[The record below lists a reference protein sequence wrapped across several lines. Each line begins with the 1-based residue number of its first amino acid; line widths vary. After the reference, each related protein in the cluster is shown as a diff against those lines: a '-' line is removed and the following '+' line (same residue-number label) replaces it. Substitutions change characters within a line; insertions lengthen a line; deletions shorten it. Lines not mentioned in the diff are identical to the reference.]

1 MVAVNIVSAD
11 HPSIDVDLERFLTE
25 LRSEPQHL
33 GRSIRTDPRP
43 FPSLVASL
51 RGGDGFRIVAVER
64 GRVIGPVRIDREG
77 SVWIAV
83 AADRRGW
90 GIGAA
95 LGRAAIHRAIALEYR
110 RLVIDSTRR
119 SWAIRRIGERSGC
132 VVVDHEHGRT
142 ELVLDLAEQRRSA

>member
-11 HPSIDVDLERFLTE
+11 HPSLDVDLERFLTE
-25 LRSEPQHL
+25 LRTEPRHF
-33 GRSIRTDPRP
+33 GPSARTNPKP
-43 FPSLVASL
+43 YPSLVASL
-51 RGGDGFRIVAVER
+51 RGRGGFRIVTVER
-64 GRVIGPVRIDREG
+64 GRVIGLVRADGEG

-95 LGRAAIHRAIALEYR
+95 LGRAAIHRAIGLRYR
-110 RLVIDSTRR
+110 RLVINSTRR

-132 VVVDHEHGRT
+132 VVVEHEHGRT
-142 ELVLDLAEQRRSA
+142 ELILDRAEQRRSA